1 MVTKIFQSLKGVQ
14 ASTIILKK
22 QPLLSFL
29 GDQKILVTI

>member
-1 MVTKIFQSLKGVQ
+1 VQ

-29 GDQKILVTI
+29 GDQKILVTIW